1 MSGSKGSIDIRPIE
15 NEIKVTYSDLEIA
28 DTPYGDRKKVL
39 DIQDIAPENRYDDMV
54 QEFYDCIVNG
64 KEIALDSPAF
74 IENNR
79 TYLPVRFIVENLGA
93 KVEWVA
99 ETRQIIV
106 TK

>member
-1 MSGSKGSIDIRPIE
+1 MKILVTGGAGYIGSHTCVELINAGHEPIVVD
-15 NEIKVTYSDLEIA
+15 NLYNS
-28 DTPYGDRKKVL
+28 
-39 DIQDIAPENRYDDMV
+39 
-54 QEFYDCIVNG
+54 